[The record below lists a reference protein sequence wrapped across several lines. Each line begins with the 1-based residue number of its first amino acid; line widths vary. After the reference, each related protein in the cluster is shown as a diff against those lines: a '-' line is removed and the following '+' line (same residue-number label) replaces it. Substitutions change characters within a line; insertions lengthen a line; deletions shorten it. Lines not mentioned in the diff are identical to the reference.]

1 MFIKDT
7 LAQAYGA
14 IRAQRL
20 RAALIILAMSIG
32 VASVTVLTALGE
44 SARSYI
50 VNEFEALG
58 THLVIVLPGRTETT
72 GGHPPL
78 FGETPRDLTLDDAD
92 ALFRSHHIAAIAPL
106 TIGSAPVS
114 TQRSGAGNQHI
125 RFDSCVKTSA
135 PFDDGARQFSTRN
148 GCQ

>member
-1 MFIKDT
+1 MFFKDT
-7 LAQAYGA
+7 LSQALIA
-14 IRAQRL
+14 IKTQKL

-50 VNEFEALG
+50 VNEFKALG

-72 GGHPPL
+72 GGQPPL

-106 TIGSAPVS
+106 SIGSAPVS
-114 TQRSGAGNQHI
+114 TQGLER
-125 RFDSCVKTSA
+125 
-135 PFDDGARQFSTRN
+135 
-148 GCQ
+148 